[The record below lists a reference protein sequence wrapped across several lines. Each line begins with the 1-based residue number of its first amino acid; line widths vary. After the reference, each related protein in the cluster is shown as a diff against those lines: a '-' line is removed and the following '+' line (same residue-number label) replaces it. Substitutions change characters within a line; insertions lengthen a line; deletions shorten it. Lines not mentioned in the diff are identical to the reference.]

1 MRLLAVPLARA
12 SPTASAVSTFV
23 SAPLPPSS
31 AIARNAAAAPV
42 SAPGKGN
49 EKPQQL
55 PLATRLLN
63 KASNYWL
70 SLNEPG
76 AKSTFDWKRRTYR
89 AGESLMDRIEY
100 EEWALK
106 GVDPQAGPVL
116 SEIRSKR
123 EASASQSAAEG
134 AAEIQ
139 LLYPATYLQ
148 GPVLIAALRKMT
160 KHRTPHHR
168 SRLIWCLIGM
178 PITIPFA
185 LVPIIPNLPFFY
197 LVWRAFS
204 HWRELDAIRPV
215 PSQEMDTIFTAAAQ
229 TPAAQTVGLGIYD
242 AKGSAASSSV
252 GSKST
257 GVSQSQAAMVLQ
269 ARHVDRLAQSFSL
282 SAQTVVDLNRARLQT
297 QASIEK
303 GELAKLLEAAKG
315 IGGSAAAQ
323 QRGAGDEKRHDS
335 PTIRP

>member
-31 AIARNAAAAPV
+31 GIARNAAAAPV

-49 EKPQQL
+49 EEQSQQL

-123 EASASQSAAEG
+123 EATV
-134 AAEIQ
+134 
-139 LLYPATYLQ
+139 AT
-148 GPVLIAALRKMT
+148 GVHSSR
-160 KHRTPHHR
+160 
-168 SRLIWCLIGM
+168 RLISR
-178 PITIPFA
+178 
-185 LVPIIPNLPFFY
+185 NY
-197 LVWRAFS
+197 
-204 HWRELDAIRPV
+204 
-215 PSQEMDTIFTAAAQ
+215 
-229 TPAAQTVGLGIYD
+229 
-242 AKGSAASSSV
+242 
-252 GSKST
+252 
-257 GVSQSQAAMVLQ
+257 
-269 ARHVDRLAQSFSL
+269 
-282 SAQTVVDLNRARLQT
+282 
-297 QASIEK
+297 
-303 GELAKLLEAAKG
+303 
-315 IGGSAAAQ
+315 
-323 QRGAGDEKRHDS
+323 
-335 PTIRP
+335 